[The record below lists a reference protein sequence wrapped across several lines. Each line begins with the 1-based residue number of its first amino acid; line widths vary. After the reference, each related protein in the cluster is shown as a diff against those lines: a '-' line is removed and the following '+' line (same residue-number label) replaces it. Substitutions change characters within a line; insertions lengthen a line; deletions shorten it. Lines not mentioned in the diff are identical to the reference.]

1 MGNERG
7 ATCKRVLV
15 LGLGNPLVGD
25 DAFGLEVAARLARD
39 YEVTQA
45 AEVVQA
51 GTDILAWVDEFSH
64 YEEVILIDAVL
75 DPERVGKTITF
86 TEADLAAWPHDIPSC
101 HAVSPLAAWRLFRT
115 LSPDSRTRLWLV
127 GYCTALIAPGHHSYS
142 ERHVKD
148 ACAWVHE
155 ACRVATKRFAP

>member
-1 MGNERG
+1 MGDEQG

-25 DAFGLEVAARLARD
+25 DAFGLEVAARLAKD

-75 DPERVGKTITF
+75 DPERAGKTITF
-86 TEADLAAWPHDIPSC
+86 TEADLAAWPHDISSC

-115 LSPDSRTRLWLV
+115 LWPDSRTRLRLV
-127 GYCTALIAPGHHSYS
+127 AYCTTQIRTGLPSFDAGHVEEALDSVL
-142 ERHVKD
+142 R
-148 ACAWVHE
+148 
-155 ACRVATKRFAP
+155 ACRRGTLPV